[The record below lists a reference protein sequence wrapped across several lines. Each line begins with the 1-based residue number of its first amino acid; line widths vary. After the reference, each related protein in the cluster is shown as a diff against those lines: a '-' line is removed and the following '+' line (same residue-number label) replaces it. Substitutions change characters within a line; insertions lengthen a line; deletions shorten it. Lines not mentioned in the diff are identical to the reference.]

1 MAYII
6 STSDPE
12 GIPVFL
18 GETEWQAHILK
29 HHPEVENFLDDIENI
44 IRNPDAR
51 HRDPENERVNLHYG
65 RIEEPRRLHPKLAYL
80 LVVIKY
86 VNAPERAFQRTGF
99 VSSVY
104 FLKEPKRRGIPL

>member
-1 MAYII
+1 MSYVL

-18 GETEWQAHILK
+18 GQVEWKSHILN
-29 HHPEVENFLDDIENI
+29 HHPEVGNFLSDIEAVI
-44 IRNPDAR
+44 KNPIER

-65 RIEEPRRLHPKLAYL
+65 LIPEPRRLHPKLAYIL
-80 LVVIKY
+80 AVIKY
-86 VNAPERAFQRTGF
+86 VDAPERDFKRTGF

-104 FLKEPKRRGIPL
+104 FLKSLKKRGMPL